1 MAAYPWHEFEEAI
14 SLTKKIL
21 KYFLISFAVLSM
33 ARSQTYGVGDLIN
46 NFSAP
51 ICQNGEGY
59 WDWNEDG
66 RNKVVW
72 INLFTSW

>member
-1 MAAYPWHEFEEAI
+1 MKT
-14 SLTKKIL
+14 LLKKFL
-21 KYFLISFAVLSM
+21 KYFLISLAVLSIS
-33 ARSQTYGVGDLIN
+33 RSQTYQVGDLVE
-46 NFSAP
+46 NFSSP

-59 WDWNEDG
+59 WDWSEDG

>member
-1 MAAYPWHEFEEAI
+1 MKTLLI
-14 SLTKKIL
+14 KII
-21 KYFLISFAVLSM
+21 KYFLVSVAILSM
-33 ARSQTYGVGDLIN
+33 AHSQTYEVGDIVE

-59 WDWNEDG
+59 WDYNTDG

-72 INLFTSW
+72 LNLFTSW

>member
-1 MAAYPWHEFEEAI
+1 MKTLLI
-14 SLTKKIL
+14 KIL
-21 KYFLISFAVLSM
+21 KYFLVSFAILSM
-33 ARSQTYGVGDLIN
+33 ARSQTYEVGDVVD

-59 WDWNEDG
+59 WDYNTDG

-72 INLFTSW
+72 LNLFTSW

>member
-1 MAAYPWHEFEEAI
+1 MKRLRLFF
-14 SLTKKIL
+14 K
-21 KYFLISFAVLSM
+21 FLLGFCITQVVVG
-33 ARSQTYGVGDLIN
+33 QTYGVGDVVE

-59 WDWNEDG
+59 WDYNTDG

-72 INLFTSW
+72 LNLFTSW

>member
-1 MAAYPWHEFEEAI
+1 MKNIFRTLLFF
-14 SLTKKIL
+14 SLT
-21 KYFLISFAVLSM
+21 FG
-33 ARSQTYGVGDLIN
+33 QTYEVGDVVD

-59 WDWNEDG
+59 WEYDVDG

>member
-1 MAAYPWHEFEEAI
+1 MI
-14 SLTKKIL
+14 KKI
-21 KYFLISFAVLSM
+21 IVLLVLMS
-33 ARSQTYGVGDLIN
+33 SLVGQTYEVGDVVE

-59 WDWNEDG
+59 WDYNTDG

>member
-1 MAAYPWHEFEEAI
+1 MN
-14 SLTKKIL
+14 SLLIKIL
-21 KYFLISFAVLSM
+21 KYFIVSIAVLSM
-33 ARSQTYGVGDLIN
+33 AHSQTYGVGDVVE

-59 WDWNEDG
+59 WDYNTDG

>member
-1 MAAYPWHEFEEAI
+1 M
-14 SLTKKIL
+14 SRTL
-21 KYFLISFAVLSM
+21 KNFFIAFVLGFVIVSNL
-33 ARSQTYGVGDLIN
+33 RGQTYEVGDIVD

-59 WDWNEDG
+59 WDYNTDG

-72 INLFTSW
+72 LNLFTSW

>member
-1 MAAYPWHEFEEAI
+1 MI
-14 SLTKKIL
+14 KKLI
-21 KYFLISFAVLSM
+21 ISFIILS
-33 ARSQTYGVGDLIN
+33 SLVGQTYEVGDIVE

-59 WDWNEDG
+59 WDYNTDG

>member
-1 MAAYPWHEFEEAI
+1 MKRLRLFF
-14 SLTKKIL
+14 K
-21 KYFLISFAVLSM
+21 FLLGFCITQVVVG
-33 ARSQTYGVGDLIN
+33 QTYEVGDLVD
-46 NFSAP
+46 NFSSP

-59 WDWNEDG
+59 WDYNTDG

>member
-1 MAAYPWHEFEEAI
+1 MKT
-14 SLTKKIL
+14 LLKKFL
-21 KYFLISFAVLSM
+21 KYFLISLTVLSIS
-33 ARSQTYGVGDLIN
+33 RSQTYQVGDLIN

>member
-1 MAAYPWHEFEEAI
+1 MKTLI
-14 SLTKKIL
+14 KKFL

-33 ARSQTYGVGDLIN
+33 AHSQTYQVGDLVE
-46 NFSAP
+46 NFSSP
-51 ICQNGEGY
+51 ICQNGESY
-59 WDWNEDG
+59 WDWSEDG

>member
-1 MAAYPWHEFEEAI
+1 
-14 SLTKKIL
+14 
-21 KYFLISFAVLSM
+21 M
-33 ARSQTYGVGDLIN
+33 ARSQTYEVGDVVD

-59 WDWNEDG
+59 WEYDVDG

>member
-1 MAAYPWHEFEEAI
+1 MKTLLI
-14 SLTKKIL
+14 KIL
-21 KYFLISFAVLSM
+21 KYFLVSVAILSM
-33 ARSQTYGVGDLIN
+33 ARSQTYQVGDLIN

-59 WDWNEDG
+59 WDYNTDG

>member
-1 MAAYPWHEFEEAI
+1 MKT
-14 SLTKKIL
+14 LLKKFL
-21 KYFLISFAVLSM
+21 KYFLISLAVLSIS
-33 ARSQTYGVGDLIN
+33 RSQTYEVGDLIN

-59 WDWNEDG
+59 WDYNTDG

-72 INLFTSW
+72 VNLFTSW

>member
-1 MAAYPWHEFEEAI
+1 MKT
-14 SLTKKIL
+14 LLKKFL
-21 KYFLISFAVLSM
+21 KYFLISLTVLSIS
-33 ARSQTYGVGDLIN
+33 RSQTYQVGDLVE
-46 NFSAP
+46 NFSSP

-59 WDWNEDG
+59 WDWSEDG

>member
-1 MAAYPWHEFEEAI
+1 MKNK
-14 SLTKKIL
+14 LVIL
-21 KYFLISFAVLSM
+21 FFIITNLVA
-33 ARSQTYGVGDLIN
+33 QTYEVGDVVE

-59 WDWNEDG
+59 WDYNTDG

>member
-1 MAAYPWHEFEEAI
+1 MK
-14 SLTKKIL
+14 SLLIKIL
-21 KYFLISFAVLSM
+21 KYFIVSIAVLSM
-33 ARSQTYGVGDLIN
+33 AHSQTYEVGDVVE

-59 WDWNEDG
+59 WDYNTDG

>member
-1 MAAYPWHEFEEAI
+1 M
-14 SLTKKIL
+14 KKLRIFFKL
-21 KYFLISFAVLSM
+21 LLGFCIAQVLVG
-33 ARSQTYGVGDLIN
+33 QTYEVGDIVE

-59 WDWNEDG
+59 WDYNTDG

>member
-1 MAAYPWHEFEEAI
+1 MI
-14 SLTKKIL
+14 KKIIVL
-21 KYFLISFAVLSM
+21 LILMSSLVG
-33 ARSQTYGVGDLIN
+33 QTYGVGDLIN

>member
-1 MAAYPWHEFEEAI
+1 MTT
-14 SLTKKIL
+14 LTKKIL

-33 ARSQTYGVGDLIN
+33 ARSQTYQVGDYVDD
-46 NFSAP
+46 FEAP

-59 WDWNEDG
+59 WSYDSEG
-66 RNKVVW
+66 RNNVVL

>member
-1 MAAYPWHEFEEAI
+1 MTT
-14 SLTKKIL
+14 LTKKIL

-33 ARSQTYGVGDLIN
+33 AHSQTYQVGDLVE
-46 NFSAP
+46 NFSSP

-59 WDWNEDG
+59 WDWSEDG

>member
-1 MAAYPWHEFEEAI
+1 MKTLI
-14 SLTKKIL
+14 KKFL

-33 ARSQTYGVGDLIN
+33 AHSQTYQVGDLVE
-46 NFSAP
+46 NFSSP
-51 ICQNGEGY
+51 ICQHGEGY
-59 WDWNEDG
+59 WDWSEDG

>member
-1 MAAYPWHEFEEAI
+1 MRTLLI
-14 SLTKKIL
+14 KIL
-21 KYFLISFAVLSM
+21 KYFIVSIAVFSM
-33 ARSQTYGVGDLIN
+33 AHSQTYEVGDVVE

-59 WDWNEDG
+59 WDYNTDG

>member
-1 MAAYPWHEFEEAI
+1 MKTLI
-14 SLTKKIL
+14 KKFL

-33 ARSQTYGVGDLIN
+33 AHSQTYQVGDLVE
-46 NFSAP
+46 NFSSP
-51 ICQNGEGY
+51 ICQNGNDY
-59 WDWNEDG
+59 WEYDING

>member
-1 MAAYPWHEFEEAI
+1 MKTLLI
-14 SLTKKIL
+14 KIL
-21 KYFLISFAVLSM
+21 KYFLVSVAILSM
-33 ARSQTYGVGDLIN
+33 ARSQTYEVGDVVD

-59 WDWNEDG
+59 WDYNTDG

-72 INLFTSW
+72 LNLFTSW